1 MAVIKVSGGH
11 RPWTHGCRGRMT
23 PSTGGRSDP
32 LALSDDVAEKPHA
45 DVVILFGV
53 APRVDDDP
61 PLRLELFDDRPAG
74 SSN

>member
-1 MAVIKVSGGH
+1 
-11 RPWTHGCRGRMT
+11 MT